1 MTTNDA
7 ARLSTEFS
15 DWVGAGGALLLLS
28 DFDGTLAPLASDPD
42 EVRASL
48 SVCWALEVLP
58 NLPEVCVAIISGRD
72 IADLR
77 RRLDVPG
84 LIYGGC
90 HGLEVS
96 GPELVFR
103 HPEAERQRPL
113 IEAVAACLAHS
124 ARGVPGMRVEPKTL
138 AVAVHYRD
146 VSPDA
151 LIEVERR
158 VERALRQPAARFQVL
173 RGKYVV
179 EILPHVGWNKG
190 VCALWIRSQ
199 VLPRLHQ
206 PVRVLYLGDDA
217 ADELAFRALHRKAT
231 TVRVGP
237 AGPPSAASHRFDD
250 VADVE
255 RLLGAMARAAGRRV
269 G

>member
-1 MTTNDA
+1 MT
-7 ARLSTEFS
+7 RLSAEFS

-28 DFDGTLAPLASDPD
+28 DFDGTLAPLASDPAD
-42 EVRASL
+42 VRASPA
-48 SVCWALEVLP
+48 VREALAVLP
-58 NLPEVCVAIISGRD
+58 TLPDVRVAIISGRD

-77 RRLDVPG
+77 GRLGIPR

-96 GPELVFR
+96 GPELAFR

-113 IEAVAACLAHS
+113 IEAVASCLAQS

-138 AVAVHYRD
+138 GVAVHYREVAPED
-146 VSPDA
+146 MT
-151 LIEVERR
+151 EVESR

-173 RGKYVV
+173 RGKHVV

-190 VCALWIRSQ
+190 ACALWIRSQ
-199 VLPRLHQ
+199 LLPRLHT
-206 PVRVLYLGDDA
+206 PVRMVYVGDDVT
-217 ADELAFRALHRKAT
+217 DELAFRALHTKAT
-231 TVRVGP
+231 TIRVGP
-237 AGPPSAASHRFDD
+237 EGPPSTASHRFDD

-255 RLLGAMARAAGRRV
+255 QLLVAIARAAGRRV
-269 G
+269 A